1 MVSII
6 SRIIC
11 HFAGLSSLLFTC
23 VALMSC
29 DKEEVMHLA
38 DIPRI
43 ELVSVSHDTIRQYED
58 VLVLRISYQDG
69 NGDIGFEDP
78 QDYALFVRDI
88 RLESF
93 DGFYVGPITPPGVQ
107 VPIQGELTIEFPSLF
122 LFGNGDVEQTRF
134 QIKMYDRAGH
144 ESNVLETGTVA
155 ITRN

>member
-6 SRIIC
+6 SRTIC
-11 HFAGLSSLLFTC
+11 HSAGLSSLLFTC
-23 VALMSC
+23 MLFMSC